1 MAAQVGLAL
10 GSGGARGW
18 AHIGAIRALQEAN
31 IPVQCVA
38 GTSIGAFV
46 GALYAA
52 DALDELEDFALDLDW
67 KMVVSLLD
75 VVFPT
80 RGLLDGEKVYDLLA
94 ESLLDLCIENSTIP
108 FCCVATD
115 LSRGREVRLSEGSM
129 VDAVRASISIP
140 GVFTPVNIDGR
151 YLVDGG
157 LVNPVP
163 VNAVRDMGANL
174 AIAINLNRPYPE
186 LPASALSASDDVEG
200 DNDTG
205 LDSPSMDNSP
215 MDSSE
220 EPRAILSY
228 LKRVVL
234 NADEADE
241 TEPDDH
247 VRADETAEIPA
258 LGVASRFTRGL
269 RPRVVLTELRER
281 YDEIADT
288 IRDKLDNWMPEER
301 LQEPNIFDIIGIS
314 INVMEQQV
322 TRNNFS
328 LHPPDILI
336 EPNLSHIGIFDFHLA
351 EAAMQEGYTKTKE
364 HIEAIQA
371 QLK

>member
-1 MAAQVGLAL
+1 MAGRVGLAL

-80 RGLLDGEKVYDLLA
+80 RGLLDGEKVYDLLT
-94 ESLLDLCIENSTIP
+94 ENLLDLCIENSTIP

-115 LSRGREVRLSEGSM
+115 LTQGREVRLTEGCM

-140 GVFTPVNIDGR
+140 GVFTPVKIDDR
-151 YLVDGG
+151 FLVDGG

-163 VNAVRDMGANL
+163 VNAVRDMGADI
-174 AIAINLNRPYPE
+174 AIAINLNRPYSEP
-186 LPASALSASDDVEG
+186 PATSGSSSPAGSASGDDA
-200 DNDTG
+200 DDTG
-205 LDSPSMDNSP
+205 LDSPSMDDSP
-215 MDSSE
+215 PSSRE
-220 EPRAILSY
+220 EPQAILSY
-228 LKRVVL
+228 LRESVVE
-234 NADEADE
+234 NDADEQADADRE
-241 TEPDDH
+241 IAPEEEQESDD
-247 VRADETAEIPA
+247 RQLA
-258 LGVASRFTRGL
+258 GGL
-269 RPRVVLTELRER
+269 RPRVVFAELRER
-281 YDEIADT
+281 YDAIADT
-288 IRDKLDNWMPEER
+288 IRDKLDTWIPEER
-301 LQEPNIFDIIGIS
+301 SPEPNIFDIIGIS

-351 EAAMQEGYTKTKE
+351 EAAIQEGYTKTKE

-371 QLK
+371 QLS

>member
-1 MAAQVGLAL
+1 MAARVGLAL

-31 IPVQCVA
+31 IPVECVA

-52 DALDELEDFALDLDW
+52 NALDELEDFALDLDW
-67 KMVVSLLD
+67 RMVVSLLD

-80 RGLLDGEKVYDLLA
+80 RGLLDGEKVYDLL
-94 ESLLDLCIENSTIP
+94 EDNLLDLCIENSTIP

-115 LSRGREVRLSEGSM
+115 LEQGREVRLTEGCM

-140 GVFTPVNIDGR
+140 GVFTPVKLNDR
-151 YLVDGG
+151 FLVDGG

-163 VNAVRDMGANL
+163 VNAVRDMGADL
-174 AIAINLNRPYPE
+174 AIAINLNRTYPAPPA
-186 LPASALSASDDVEG
+186 LPSSEAEPDAA
-200 DNDTG
+200 NDTG
-205 LDSPSMDNSP
+205 LDSPSLTDP
-215 MDSSE
+215 ADDSTE
-220 EPRAILSY
+220 EPQAILSY
-228 LKRVVL
+228 LR
-234 NADEADE
+234 NSFPRTNGDRQNESDSSE
-241 TEPDDH
+241 T
-247 VRADETAEIPA
+247 
-258 LGVASRFTRGL
+258 GVEESSESSEQTSERGEKHRFTLAGL
-269 RPRVVLTELRER
+269 RQKCE
-281 YDEIADT
+281 DIADT
-288 IRDKLDNWMPEER
+288 LRDKLDNWIPEER
-301 LQEPNIFDIIGIS
+301 PPEPNIFDIIGIS

-351 EAAMQEGYTKTKE
+351 EAAIQEGYIKTKE
-364 HIEAIQA
+364 QIEAIQSR
-371 QLK
+371 LK